1 MASEE
6 YKQLSLFDLEDVS
19 IDGGFE
25 KWSDGSIVKNIC
37 NNKDYVV
44 RHDDGDI
51 VEVFDKEKGY
61 LIMAKSDLEM
71 IKPKTEGIFF
81 WDGKE

>member
-44 RHDDGDI
+44 RHDDG
-51 VEVFDKEKGY
+51 V
-61 LIMAKSDLEM
+61 
-71 IKPKTEGIFF
+71 
-81 WDGKE
+81 